1 MLSSVFLLCLASL
14 SSAQLSLD
22 IYYESLC
29 PDSTRFISQQLG
41 PMYEALG
48 SDVNVN
54 FNPYGFAETTEVD
67 GGYEFECQHGA
78 DECYGNIVQAC
89 TLAHTE
95 DRDTQVGL
103 IVCMMSSPN
112 PSTAGPDC
120 FQQMSLDYQ
129 PILDCIESGEGDE
142 LHAKYGEIQNSLDP
156 RPNNVPWSNFN
167 GEHGLEYWELEE
179 YGLTQYLCDVFALP
193 SCPETADSA

>member
-1 MLSSVFLLCLASL
+1 MMPSL
-14 SSAQLSLD
+14 SSRQ
-22 IYYESLC
+22 
-29 PDSTRFISQQLG
+29 
-41 PMYEALG
+41 
-48 SDVNVN
+48 
-54 FNPYGFAETTEVD
+54 TTEVD

-95 DRDTQVGL
+95 DRDTQVAL

-129 PILDCIESGEGDE
+129 PILVSENKIILSQLRPPYIE
-142 LHAKYGEIQNSLDP
+142 LHPLN
-156 RPNNVPWSNFN
+156 
-167 GEHGLEYWELEE
+167 
-179 YGLTQYLCDVFALP
+179 
-193 SCPETADSA
+193 

>member
-1 MLSSVFLLCLASL
+1 
-14 SSAQLSLD
+14 
-22 IYYESLC
+22 
-29 PDSTRFISQQLG
+29 
-41 PMYEALG
+41 MYEVLG
-48 SDVNVN
+48 SDVNVT
-54 FNPYGFAETTEVD
+54 FVPYGFAETTEVD
-67 GGYEFECQHGA
+67 GGGYEFSCQHGA

-129 PILDCIESGEGDE
+129 PILVSEIKIILSQLRPPYIE
-142 LHAKYGEIQNSLDP
+142 LHPLN
-156 RPNNVPWSNFN
+156 
-167 GEHGLEYWELEE
+167 
-179 YGLTQYLCDVFALP
+179 
-193 SCPETADSA
+193 